1 MSAKYFAEA
10 IGVMAVLASPC
21 LIGVAFVYG
30 AALRRR
36 RRS

>member
-1 MSAKYFAEA
+1 MLVKVFAQA
-10 IGVMAVLASPC
+10 LGVMAVMASPF
-21 LIGVAFVYG
+21 LIGVAFVYV

>member
-1 MSAKYFAEA
+1 MLAKVFAQA
-10 IGVMAVLASPC
+10 LGAMAVLASPC
-21 LIGVAFVYG
+21 LVGVAFVYV